1 MINVFW
7 TVVVAIVVGCS
18 KMVFHSLC
26 SRVECAYSSAM
37 FMISRHGGYGMKLVS
52 MLFFVVGEEE
62 RSVFSLNFYV
72 KIFIFKGENF
82 ILKR

>member
-1 MINVFW
+1 
-7 TVVVAIVVGCS
+7 
-18 KMVFHSLC
+18 
-26 SRVECAYSSAM
+26 M
-37 FMISRHGGYGMKLVS
+37 FMVSRLGGYGMKLVS